1 MAENT
6 PGVKEMKADRER
18 VIVRTGLI
26 GIAANVL
33 LVAFKAT
40 VGLLSHSIAV
50 VLDAVNNLTD
60 ALSALITVIGAKLA
74 GRKPDKKH
82 PLGHGRTEYITAL
95 VVAALVLYAGITS
108 GVESV
113 KKIIT
118 PETPDYSVWG
128 LVIIGAAVLVK
139 LILGLYVRATGKRV
153 NSQALAASGKDA
165 LFDAVISVSV
175 LISAV
180 IYVTTGL
187 SLEAYLGVVIA
198 LVIVK
203 AGVEMLM
210 ETINDILGRRTDP
223 ELSAAIKKTLTA
235 DPLVYGAYDLILHE
249 YGPEN
254 HVGSVHVEVPD
265 TLTADEIDL
274 LERRLA
280 GSVYAEHGVILAGI
294 GIYSVNTKDDELK
307 QLRTDVTH
315 LISAHEGVLQIHG
328 FYANRDTRTVS
339 VDIIL
344 DFELPDREA
353 AFEAIRKE
361 LAEAFPEWNFVMTM
375 DLDT

>member
-1 MAENT
+1 MAEQN
-6 PGVKEMKADRER
+6 PSVKEMKADRER

-74 GRKPDKKH
+74 GRKPNKKH

-118 PETPDYSVWG
+118 PETPDYSAWG

-175 LISAV
+175 LISAL
-180 IYVTTGL
+180 IYLKTGV
-187 SLEAYLGVVIA
+187 SLEAYLGVLISAVIIKSGIEM
-198 LVIVK
+198 IV
-203 AGVEMLM
+203 
-210 ETINDILGRRTDP
+210 ETVSDILGRRTEP
-223 ELSAAIKKTLTA
+223 ELSEAIKATLCENEK
-235 DPLVYGAYDLILHE
+235 VYGAYDLILHD
-249 YGPEN
+249 YGPELLI
-254 HVGSVHVEVPD
+254 GSVHIEIPD
-265 TLTADEIDL
+265 TMDAAEIDL
-274 LERRLA
+274 LERQL
-280 GSVYAEHGVILAGI
+280 GAEIYKKHGVLLAAI
-294 GIYSVNTKDDELK
+294 GIYSHNTKDDEIRE
-307 QLRTDVTH
+307 LRSGVTR
-315 LISAHEGVLQIHG
+315 LVSAHEGVLQLHG
-328 FYANRDTRTVS
+328 FYANKEAKS
-339 VDIIL
+339 VNLDIIL
-344 DFELPDREA
+344 DFSLPDREK
-353 AFEAIRKE
+353 AFAAIRAE
-361 LAEAFPEWNFVMTM
+361 LEEAYPEWNFNLTM
-375 DLDT
+375 DIDA